1 MSTQSYEMTTRISA
15 DHYLALQVPD
25 DIPVG
30 PVRVA
35 IIFETQSSHRSG
47 EDIKNLLTGMPEV
60 GEEADFSRPRMAH
73 VQTI

>member
-1 MSTQSYEMTTRISA
+1 VTAQYYEMTTHISA

-35 IIFETQSSHRSG
+35 IIFETQSTHPSG
-47 EDIKNLLTGMPEV
+47 EDIKKLLTGMPDV
-60 GEEADFSRPRMAH
+60 GEEGLGHSSA
-73 VQTI
+73 QK